1 MKSLNDLANMFD
13 KLANKIDEKAERGL
27 ERTAQ
32 HIYQDVV
39 ELAPVAT
46 GVYRDSIQIF
56 PIEKNDSEM
65 SVVIGSKLNVGPAK
79 VNGNYYNL
87 GKLLEHG
94 TLPHDIYPY
103 DAQSLR
109 FEIDGQVIFV
119 KHVKHPG
126 TIAQSH
132 YAIALEKNKK
142 FYKDNIRY
150 AWRDK

>member
-1 MKSLNDLANMFD
+1 MKTLNDLANMFD
-13 KLANKIDEKAERGL
+13 KLANKIDESTEKGL

-109 FEIDGQVIFV
+109 FEIDGQEIFV
-119 KHVKHPG
+119 KHVWHPG
-126 TIAQSH
+126 TIAQPH
-132 YAIALEKNKK
+132 YSLALEKNKK
-142 FYKDNIRY
+142 LLHKYIVEE
-150 AWRDK
+150 WRQ

>member
-1 MKSLNDLANMFD
+1 MKTLNDLANMFD
-13 KLANKIDEKAERGL
+13 KLANKIDERTEKGL

-65 SVVIGSKLNVGPAK
+65 SVVIGSKLNVGPSK

-109 FEIDGQVIFV
+109 FEIDGQEIFA
-119 KHVKHPG
+119 KHVWHPG
-126 TIAQSH
+126 TIAQPH
-132 YAIALEKNKK
+132 YSLALEKNKK
-142 FYKDNIRY
+142 LLHKYIVEE
-150 AWRDK
+150 WRQ